1 MSTPKILKHIQHF
14 RVLLG
19 VAGIDAEESQLAKQ
33 TCTWFRR
40 LLIPIGIV
48 LLYQHYLLSHGEIT
62 IETLIRHDWVL
73 WFYFVIEEILLLHL
87 VKNKRRFI
95 FQNWL
100 NLFIIVVLFPPILMF
115 DTFLT
120 LPELRLLLV
129 IRLLPPLFDAVINIL
144 FHNNITST
152 LAVTLFATLFWG
164 LLMPSYDTGIKS
176 PIDGIWLAWETVT
189 TVGYGDVVPTTT
201 FGRFLAVILMV
212 AGVALT
218 SLLTAN
224 FSTFIMN
231 RSNQNKRN
239 EHLIMDRLKSLE
251 ENMIELHDTIKKIE
265 KHLSPPHSNKP
276 S

>member
-73 WFYFVIEEILLLHL
+73 WFYFVTEEILLLHL

>member
-1 MSTPKILKHIQHF
+1 MSTPKILQHVHHL
-14 RVLLG
+14 RILLG
-19 VAGIDAEESQLAKQ
+19 VAGIHPEESHLAKQ

-48 LLYQHYLLSHGEIT
+48 LLYQHYLLSHGEIS
-62 IETLIRHDWVL
+62 IETLLRHDWVL
-73 WFYFVIEEILLLHL
+73 WFYFVIEEIILLRL
-87 VKNKRRFI
+87 VKNKKRFI
-95 FQNWL
+95 LENWL
-100 NLFIIVVLFPPILMF
+100 NLLIIVVLFPPILMF

-120 LPELRLLLV
+120 LPELRLLLI

-201 FGRFLAVILMV
+201 FGRFLAVILMI

-231 RSNQNKRN
+231 RSNQNKRS
-239 EHLIMDRLKSLE
+239 EHLIMDRLKALEQSLSQLHE
-251 ENMIELHDTIKKIE
+251 TISRIEKTIKDKSS
-265 KHLSPPHSNKP
+265 KNH
-276 S
+276 